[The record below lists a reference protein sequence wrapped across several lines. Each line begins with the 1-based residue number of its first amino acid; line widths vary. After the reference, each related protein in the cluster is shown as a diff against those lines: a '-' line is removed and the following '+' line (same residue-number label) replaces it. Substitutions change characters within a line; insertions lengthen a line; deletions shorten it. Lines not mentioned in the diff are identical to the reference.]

1 MQTQKAF
8 ILQKQTACRGDHPH
22 KMVRTVQKKG
32 TQALL
37 TRHLRNSKHGELI
50 FVLNWSGK
58 EQIHGAHIDWMGF
71 HSLKAF

>member
-1 MQTQKAF
+1 
-8 ILQKQTACRGDHPH
+8 
-22 KMVRTVQKKG
+22 MVRTVQKKG